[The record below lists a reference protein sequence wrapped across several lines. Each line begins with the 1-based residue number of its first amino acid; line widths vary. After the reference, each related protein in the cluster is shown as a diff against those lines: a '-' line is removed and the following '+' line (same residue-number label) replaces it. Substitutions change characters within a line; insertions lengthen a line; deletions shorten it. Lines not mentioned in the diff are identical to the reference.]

1 LVCSPKQEVKMK
13 TYPQKPPFTQDELV
27 AFLKEVPLARLC
39 STNPDGTIHIA
50 PVYFKYDNGDI
61 VMGTQDISRKVRN
74 IKRNPK
80 VTLLIDNQTPPW
92 KGVLIY
98 GEAGLDYEDVIAKR
112 SSIFERYM
120 LAENARKFAADLA
133 NTYVPVII
141 RVKPKRIVSFDYS
154 KQGWLQVSPD

>member
-1 LVCSPKQEVKMK
+1 MK
-13 TYPQKPPFTQDELV
+13 TYPQKPPFTQDELE
-27 AFLKEVPLARLC
+27 AFLNEAPLARLC

-80 VTLLIDNQTPPW
+80 VTLLIDNQSPPW

-98 GEAGLDYEDVIAKR
+98 GEAELDYEDVIAKR
-112 SSIFERYM
+112 VSIFERYM
-120 LAENARKFAADLA
+120 PAENARKFAVDLA
-133 NTYVPVII
+133 NNYVPVII
-141 RVKPKRIVSFDYS
+141 RVKPKRIVSYDYS
-154 KQGWLQVSPD
+154 KQGWLQANLASTK